1 MDVRELD
8 AHMQNMTPHQ
18 LKIIQVM
25 YDSEGDWLTRSNV
38 AKLLGKRR
46 LTPYDIGCLEKLTD
60 IGLIDTSTKPTTA
73 PGSDFAY
80 IYAMDDDQALA
91 LQEWSEWREK
101 ENEIRRRKPLDLI
114 GENGNLHNEK
124 SHMQGW
130 HEEENKP
137 RRKPVDVVNETSN

>member
-25 YDSEGDWLTRSNV
+25 YDSEGDWLTRSKV

-46 LTPYDIGCLEKLTD
+46 LTPYDINCLKMLTD
-60 IGLIDTSTKPTTA
+60 VGIINTSTRPTTA

-80 IYAMDDDQALA
+80 IYSMVDEQAHA
-91 LQEWSEWREK
+91 LQEWSEWRER
-101 ENEIRRRKPLDLI
+101 ENQMRRRKPLDLVSEA
-114 GENGNLHNEK
+114 G
-124 SHMQGW
+124 
-130 HEEENKP
+130 
-137 RRKPVDVVNETSN
+137 D

>member
-38 AKLLGKRR
+38 ARLLGKRR
-46 LTPYDIGCLEKLTD
+46 LTPYDIGCLKMLTD
-60 IGLIDTSTKPTTA
+60 IGLIETSTRPTTA

-80 IYAMDDDQALA
+80 IYCMLDEQAQSLLSWA
-91 LQEWSEWREK
+91 DWREK
-101 ENEIRRRKPLDLI
+101 ESQIRRRKPLDL
-114 GENGNLHNEK
+114 
-124 SHMQGW
+124 
-130 HEEENKP
+130 
-137 RRKPVDVVNETSN
+137 VNEASS